1 MTTLRTPT
9 GGRIDRATT
18 LGFTFGGESFT
29 GHPGD
34 TLASALLASGRHQ
47 IATSITLGRPRG
59 VTAAWAEDAG
69 GLVQIEEPFPE
80 PMLLATTVEL
90 HDGLVAHG
98 LPGQGRLADVADS
111 ARYDAVHH
119 HVDVLVVGAGPA
131 GLAAA
136 LTAARTGAR
145 VALVDE
151 QSEAGGVLL
160 SGTDR
165 LDGAPALDWVAAAV
179 AELAEYPDVLHLQR
193 TTAFGSYDDGFVLA
207 LERRTDHL
215 GTSAP
220 KHVSRQRVWRLR
232 ARSIVVATG
241 AHERPVVF
249 TDNDRPGIMLAGA
262 ARTFLNRYGVLPG
275 REAVVF
281 TTNDSAY
288 EAALDLHRAGVQV
301 NAVVDARSTVPVRL
315 VDECERAGIPV
326 LRGSVVT
333 GTRGSDRVTHALVA
347 PFLGGQVGASTEI
360 GCDLLLVSGGW
371 NPAVHLFSQ
380 ARGRLRYDERL
391 GAFVPGE
398 ELEGLAVAGSAAGV
412 FDLAGCLADGQREAR
427 ATLTSLAIEPSRDER
442 LPAAPEPGA
451 SAAPL
456 VLWRVP
462 GDESAQFVD
471 LQRDATVADI
481 TRAIGAGL
489 RSIEHIKRYTTIGTA
504 HDQGKTSGIIASGI
518 TAELLGIPVQE
529 TGTTT
534 FRPPYTPVAFAALAG
549 RDRGRLFDPER
560 VTALHAWHVAAG
572 AVFEDVG
579 QWKRPRYYP
588 QPGEDMEA
596 AVLRECAA
604 ARTGVGILDGSTLGK
619 IDVQGPDAAVFLDRL
634 YTNLMSNLKV
644 GSVRYGVMCGVDGM
658 VIDDGTVLRLAD
670 DRFLVLT
677 TTGGA
682 AKILD
687 WMEEW
692 LQTEWPQLRVHCTSV
707 TEQWATFPVVGPRSR
722 DVVGA
727 VFPDVDVAQ
736 EAFPFMTWRDTTFEG
751 VPVRLARISFSG
763 ELAYEVHVSPWYAV
777 AVWQRLIE
785 AGRPYGITPYGTETM
800 HVLRAEKGYPIIGQD
815 TDGSVTPQDL
825 GMSWAISKKKPD
837 FVGKR
842 SFARVANQ
850 DPLRKHL
857 VGLLPL
863 DRQTVLPEG
872 SQIVEFCVDDQ
883 LPPPPVP
890 MLGHVTS
897 SYRSAELGRP
907 FALALVK
914 GGRARVGDTVHVPVG
929 GTLVPVEVTGSVLVD
944 PEGAR
949 RDGGDRSGHDA
960 STRHSVPGGRPA
972 PDPVPRTEPLQ
983 AWTDTFA
990 DLPASVGIAVEPY
1003 VATVDVRGDSAVSG
1017 PLGVELP
1024 TVPNTWVPA
1033 GSGKAVW
1040 LGPDEWLLTGTTE
1053 APEELEARVR
1063 AAVVP
1068 LGGSAADVSAQR
1080 ITLRLQGSRVRDVL
1094 ARGCAI
1100 DLHPTVF
1107 GPGRSAQTTLGRAG
1121 VVLLALSETGDD
1133 YLVLVRSSFAGYL
1146 ADWLVDAAAE
1156 FTEFTARP

>member
-1 MTTLRTPT
+1 MSAPFRAAS

-18 LGFTFGGESFT
+18 LQFTFDGQTHT

-34 TLASALLASGRHQ
+34 TLASALLAAGRHQ
-47 IATSITLGRPRG
+47 VATSIKLGRPRG
-59 VTAAWAEDAG
+59 IAAAWAEDPG

-98 LPGQGRLADVADS
+98 LPGQGRLADVPDS

-119 HVDVLVVGAGPA
+119 HVDVLVVGAGPT

-136 LTAARTGAR
+136 LSAARSGAR

-151 QSEAGGVLL
+151 QSEAGGSLL

-165 LDGAPALDWVAAAV
+165 LDGVPAPDWVADAV
-179 AELAEYPDVLHLQR
+179 AELARHPEVLHLQR

-215 GTSAP
+215 GAEAP

-249 TDNDRPGIMLAGA
+249 ADNDRPGIMLAGA
-262 ARTFLNRYGVLPG
+262 ARTFLHRYGVLPG
-275 REAVVF
+275 RDAVVF

-288 EAALDLHRAGVQV
+288 DAALDLHRAGVRVQ
-301 NAVVDARSTVPVRL
+301 AVVDARPAGSPRRRQ
-315 VDECERAGIPV
+315 ECEDAGIRV
-326 LRGSVVT
+326 LSGAVVT
-333 GTRGSDRVTHALVA
+333 GTQGVERVTHALVA
-347 PFLGGQVGASTEI
+347 PFADGEVGASSAVA
-360 GCDLLLVSGGW
+360 CDLLLVSGGW

-380 ARGRLRYDERL
+380 ARGRLRYDEAL
-391 GAFVPGE
+391 GAFLPGE
-398 ELEGLAVAGSAAGV
+398 EVDGLTVAGSAAGV
-412 FDLAGCLADGQREAR
+412 LDLAGCLADGQRVAR
-427 ATLTSLAIEPSRDER
+427 DVLSALAIRPAGEDR
-442 LPAAPEPGA
+442 LPAAPEPVA
-451 SAAPL
+451 PAPPL

-462 GDESAQFVD
+462 DTSGAEGATQFVD

-481 TRAIGAGL
+481 ARAVGAGL
-489 RSIEHIKRYTTIGTA
+489 RSIEHVKRYTTIGTA
-504 HDQGKTSGIIASGI
+504 HDQGKTSGVLTSGI
-518 TAELLGIPVQE
+518 TAELLGVPVQD

-549 RDRGRLFDPER
+549 RDRGSLFDPER
-560 VTALHAWHVAAG
+560 VTALHEWHVAAG

-619 IDVQGPDAAVFLDRL
+619 IDVQGPDAAVLLDRL
-634 YTNLMSNLKV
+634 YTNLMSSLKV
-644 GSVRYGVMCGVDGM
+644 GAVRYGVMCGVDGM
-658 VIDDGTVLRLAD
+658 VIDDGTVLRLAE

-692 LQTEWPQLRVHCTSV
+692 LQTEWPELRVHCTSV
-707 TEQWATFPVVGPRSR
+707 TEQWCTFPVVGPRSR

-727 VFPDVDVAQ
+727 LFPGVDVAN
-736 EAFPFMTWRDTTFEG
+736 EAFPFMTWRDTTLEG

-763 ELAYEVHVSPWYAV
+763 ELAYEVYVNPWYAV
-777 AVWQRLIE
+777 AVWQRLLE

-815 TDGSVTPQDL
+815 TDGTVSPHDL
-825 GMSWAISKKKPD
+825 GMAWAVSKKKPD

-842 SFARVANQ
+842 SFARAENQ
-850 DPLRKHL
+850 NPLRKQL
-857 VGLLPL
+857 VGLLPV
-863 DRQTVLPEG
+863 DRRTVLPEG
-872 SQIVEFCVDDQ
+872 SQIVEFRADGQ

-914 GGRARVGDTVHVPVG
+914 GGHARLGDTVHVPVS

-949 RDGGDRSGHDA
+949 RDG
-960 STRHSVPGGRPA
+960 
-972 PDPVPRTEPLQ
+972 
-983 AWTDTFA
+983 
-990 DLPASVGIAVEPY
+990 
-1003 VATVDVRGDSAVSG
+1003 
-1017 PLGVELP
+1017 
-1024 TVPNTWVPA
+1024 
-1033 GSGKAVW
+1033 
-1040 LGPDEWLLTGTTE
+1040 
-1053 APEELEARVR
+1053 
-1063 AAVVP
+1063 
-1068 LGGSAADVSAQR
+1068 
-1080 ITLRLQGSRVRDVL
+1080 
-1094 ARGCAI
+1094 
-1100 DLHPTVF
+1100 
-1107 GPGRSAQTTLGRAG
+1107 
-1121 VVLLALSETGDD
+1121 
-1133 YLVLVRSSFAGYL
+1133 
-1146 ADWLVDAAAE
+1146 
-1156 FTEFTARP
+1156 